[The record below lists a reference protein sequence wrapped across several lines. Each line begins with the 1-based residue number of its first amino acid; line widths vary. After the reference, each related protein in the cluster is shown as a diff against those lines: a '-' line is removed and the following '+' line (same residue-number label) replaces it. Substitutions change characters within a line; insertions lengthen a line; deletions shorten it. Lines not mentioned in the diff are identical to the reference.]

1 MILNLDPSLYQKL
14 LSYPSL
20 WVGLSGGLDSVV
32 LLQLLSCYP
41 ELKSRLHAIHIHHG
55 LSPHADTWAL
65 FCEQY
70 CRDQGIPF
78 TLEKVKLM
86 SAQNLEA
93 SARALRYQAF
103 QQHLPAQSALCLGHH
118 LDDNI
123 ETFFLQALRGTGI
136 KGLAGIDA
144 FRPHADM
151 DIYRPL
157 LDYPREAIMAYA
169 KALDLSWVEDE
180 SNDDTHIFRNYL
192 RHEILPRIEKK
203 WPYYRQSLQHTMH
216 TCRDLVQ
223 ELEPKQTFTSYLDLQ
238 HYPDMS
244 DFNWQQ
250 LLRAWIKANTM
261 HYPSQKILRQ
271 ICQQMIH
278 AKRCDS
284 EAMIHLG
291 AYRLIAYRRV
301 LEIFLNTPLL
311 EDIVWH
317 NFPEPFL
324 LHGYGEIAL
333 SAALIAEFEVKASDK
348 VEICFRRG
356 GEKIKQKNGHLSLK
370 KQFQALG
377 VAPYKRTRI
386 PLLYINDELRYV
398 FFKSFTQSPIA
409 K

>member
-1 MILNLDPSLYQKL
+1 MMILNLEPSLYQKL
-14 LSYPSL
+14 LTYSSL

-32 LLQLLSCYP
+32 LLQLLSCHP

-78 TLEKVKLM
+78 TLEKVKLI

-103 QQHLPAQSALCLGHH
+103 QQKLPAHSALCLGHH

-157 LDYPREAIMAYA
+157 LEYPREAIIAYA
-169 KALDLSWVEDE
+169 KAHYLSWVEDE
-180 SNDDTHIFRNYL
+180 SNDDTQIFRNYL
-192 RHEILPRIEKK
+192 RHEILPRIEEK

-216 TCRDLVQ
+216 TCRDLAQ
-223 ELEPKQTFTSYLDLQ
+223 ELETKQTFTPYLDLQ
-238 HYPDMS
+238 HYPEMS
-244 DFNWQQ
+244 DFDWQQ
-250 LLRAWIKANTM
+250 LLRAWIKANTK
-261 HYPSQKILRQ
+261 HYPSQKILQQ
-271 ICQQMIH
+271 IHQQMIH

-291 AYRLIAYRRV
+291 PYRLIAYRRV
-301 LEIFLNTPLL
+301 LEIFLHTPLP
-311 EDIVWH
+311 EDVLWH

-324 LHGYGEIAL
+324 LHAYGEIAL
-333 SAALIAEFEVKASDK
+333 SAAIIAELQIKASDK
-348 VEICFRRG
+348 VEICFRIG
-356 GEKIKQKNGHLSLK
+356 GEKIKQKNGHASLK

-377 VAPYKRTRI
+377 IPPYKRARI

-398 FFKSFTQSPIA
+398 FLR
-409 K
+409 